1 MKYQSQGKQL
11 TIDDFRSSLEHLPK
25 SNRWIRMGD
34 ELPWGEIEKIYN
46 SKLNNVNTGAG
57 NKPARLV
64 VGALIIK
71 HKMCLSDQETIW
83 AIQENP
89 YMQYLLGLSEFT
101 DQPVFDP
108 SLFVT
113 IRKRL
118 DIKDLTLFTKE
129 SVKISQDNR
138 KSKVDKDDDS
148 SPDDDFTDG
157 QGRLHKGDLKIDAT
171 CSDAEIRYPTDIDL
185 LNDGTRVLNR
195 YIDKLCTKFDLLH
208 PITFAKQSR
217 KVFLEVIKRKRKSK
231 RLIKDAKSKMLTY
244 LYRDIQSFT
253 HLIAIHGSQ
262 LLDGLKCSEKR
273 TLRAI
278 IHVYYQQNEMF
289 KQDFHSCK
297 DRIISIFQPHI
308 RPIVRGKSKAPTE
321 FGAKMGV
328 SITYGYTF
336 IDHHSWNAYN
346 ESQDLELQIEL
357 YQKRFGYL
365 PRRVFADKIYL
376 NRVNRNIMKELD
388 IEVMGKP
395 LGRPPKNQA
404 PEHQI
409 KMAKSV
415 SQRNEIEATF
425 GTGKRVYRA
434 NNIRAKLPNTANC
447 WTGMCYFVKNVMK
460 FLKELLWLLTF
471 LIDLLENQSIISRLS
486 KGRVGKLNNAIV
498 G

>member
-1 MKYQSQGKQL
+1 M
-11 TIDDFRSSLEHLPK
+11 
-25 SNRWIRMGD
+25 
-34 ELPWGEIEKIYN
+34 
-46 SKLNNVNTGAG
+46 
-57 NKPARLV
+57 V

-89 YMQYLLGLSEFT
+89 YMQYWLGLSEFT
-101 DQPVFDP
+101 DQPIFDP

-118 DIKDLTLFTKE
+118 DIKDLNLFTKE
-129 SVKISQDNR
+129 LIKLNQHNGKPKADQEDNNTQ
-138 KSKVDKDDDS
+138 
-148 SPDDDFTDG
+148 DDDFTDS
-157 QGRLHKGDLKIDAT
+157 QSRLHKGDLKIDAT

-185 LNDGTRVLNR
+185 LNDGSYVLNR
-195 YIDKLCTKFDLLH
+195 YMDQLCSKFGLLR
-208 PITFAKQSR
+208 PITFTKQSR
-217 KVFLEVIKRKRKSK
+217 KVFLEVIKRKRKRK
-231 RLIKDAKSKMLTY
+231 GLIKASKSKMLAY

-253 HLIAIHGSQ
+253 HLVAIHGSQ
-262 LLDGLKCSEKR
+262 LLDGLKRFEKR
-273 TLRAI
+273 TLCAI
-278 IHVYYQQNEMF
+278 ITMYHQQNDLF
-289 KQDFHSCK
+289 KNNAHTCK

-336 IDHHSWNAYN
+336 IDHHSWDAYN
-346 ESQDLELQIEL
+346 ESQDLKLQIEL

-376 NRVNRNIMKELD
+376 NRANRNIMKELD

-395 LGRPPKNQA
+395 LGRPPKNQD

-434 NNIRAKLPNTANC
+434 NNIRAKLPQTTNY

-460 FLKELLWLLTF
+460 FLRELLWLLT
-471 LIDLLENQSIISRLS
+471 LVSNLLKNQSIITQLLE
-486 KGRVGKLNNAIV
+486 GRARKLNYALV